1 MAKFNRKAHGK
12 RSKKKG
18 IYISEGV
25 VRAFERN
32 KKDPKK
38 MIKIYDRGSMIL
50 NSHINHT
57 AHIHNG
63 KNLIPVVI
71 SPLHVG
77 HKFGEFAP
85 TRKPVKHPEKNKG
98 SSKKN

>member
-1 MAKFNRKAHGK
+1 MGKFNRKAHGK

-38 MIKIYDRGSMIL
+38 IIKIYDRASMIL

-57 AHIHNG
+57 AHIYNG

-71 SPLHVG
+71 SALHVG
-77 HKFGEFAP
+77 HKFGEFSP
-85 TRKPVKHPEKNKG
+85 TKKPVKHPEK
-98 SSKKN
+98 SKVIKKK